1 MTHEARAI
9 GAGLFTTGTGN
20 HTALPKDHK
29 PDVFQDFSGPI
40 RPCINMLQPH
50 KLCPR

>member
-1 MTHEARAI
+1 
-9 GAGLFTTGTGN
+9 LPN
-20 HTALPKDHK
+20 HHK

>member
-1 MTHEARAI
+1 MTLGARAV
-9 GAGLFTTGTGN
+9 GAGLVTTGTGT
-20 HTALPKDHK
+20 HKALPKDHK